1 LRILIGR
8 SNKKRPAAHPTRPFD
23 SREESRMPKLGMEP
37 IRRKQL
43 IEATI
48 ASLGERGF
56 ADTTIQTISREAGVS
71 PGIIHHYFGGKEE
84 LLVATM
90 RTMLMHLRN
99 DTVARLTR
107 ATTPRERLQAIIDS
121 NFAVSQFTP
130 QVVNA
135 WLGFWAQVP
144 HVPALA
150 RLQRVN
156 NRRLHSNL
164 MHGLRAMMPTE
175 RAETVAR
182 GLAAMIDGLWLR
194 SALTGAVDGAE
205 ARDVAIDYLDCQLAD
220 PAGRTPS

>member
-1 LRILIGR
+1 
-8 SNKKRPAAHPTRPFD
+8 
-23 SREESRMPKLGMEP
+23 MPKLGMEP
-37 IRRKQL
+37 IRRQQL

-48 ASLGERGF
+48 TSLGERGF
-56 ADTTIQTISREAGVS
+56 ADTTIQTISRQAGVS

-90 RTMLMHLRN
+90 RNMLLQLRN
-99 DTVARLTR
+99 DAVARLS
-107 ATTPRERLQAIIDS
+107 AAGSPRDRLVAVIDS
-121 NFAVSQFTP
+121 NFDSLQFTP
-130 QVVNA
+130 QVINA

-164 MHGLRAMMPTE
+164 MYSLRDLLPAD

-194 SALTGAVDGAE
+194 SALTGAADADR
-205 ARDVAIDYLDCQLAD
+205 ARDIAIDFLDSQLSANLAESAL
-220 PAGRTPS
+220 P

>member
-1 LRILIGR
+1 
-8 SNKKRPAAHPTRPFD
+8 
-23 SREESRMPKLGMEP
+23 MPKLGMEP
-37 IRRKQL
+37 IRRQQL

-48 ASLGERGF
+48 TSLGERGF
-56 ADTTIQTISREAGVS
+56 ADTTIQTISRQAGVS

-90 RTMLMHLRN
+90 RNMLLQLRN
-99 DTVARLTR
+99 DAVARLS
-107 ATTPRERLQAIIDS
+107 AAESPRDRLVAVIDS
-121 NFAVSQFTP
+121 NFDSLQFTP
-130 QVVNA
+130 QVINA

-164 MHGLRAMMPTE
+164 MYSLRDLLPAD

-194 SALTGAVDGAE
+194 SALTGAADADR
-205 ARDVAIDYLDCQLAD
+205 ARDIAIDFLDSQLSANLAESAL
-220 PAGRTPS
+220 P